1 LNKEGLISS
10 VVLLHNLRE
19 DLKPSLIKTPMKVL
33 QALYDKGFENAKEHN
48 NIRARLSKYE
58 TVD

>member
-1 LNKEGLISS
+1 MNKEGLISS